1 MLTNVPDHELT
12 LSPNKKSSK
21 RIGGPAAPPYGERRS
36 RYSPNE
42 FKVSDGRTW
51 RGCCAAGPWGA
62 ADVTRGDR
70 SLHCR
75 VRRRG

>member
-36 RYSPNE
+36 RYSPNGE
-42 FKVSDGRTW
+42 KSATCGVGATPAWRWQGGRW
-51 RGCCAAGPWGA
+51 KQAA
-62 ADVTRGDR
+62 
-70 SLHCR
+70 
-75 VRRRG
+75 

>member
-36 RYSPNE
+36 RYSPND
-42 FKVSDGRTW
+42 KKLSDGWSVARPLPVGSAGWSQRT
-51 RGCCAAGPWGA
+51 
-62 ADVTRGDR
+62 
-70 SLHCR
+70 
-75 VRRRG
+75 